1 MAPNDGARVAARACV
16 ATLTR
21 IAVWTRVA
29 PCKRVAPLRAL
40 RTPLLLAI
48 LLAACD
54 TSSPDA
60 PPWGR
65 VQMPEGPDVDPVV
78 ADLGRLL
85 FYDPVLGSDGETA
98 CATCH
103 SEIWGMSDGL
113 PVSIGVG
120 GGRLTGPGRKGPSQG
135 TRNAPTLWNVAFR
148 EGLFWDGRETSLEH
162 QLLAPL
168 DSPIEL
174 DRPIGTVLAELR
186 SIPEYVAR
194 FEAAFPDAPEPLTEA
209 TFEAALA
216 ALQRTLIASR
226 SLYDAFVGGDALALS
241 DLMRQGMRR
250 FADLG
255 CDGCHV
261 PPFFES
267 EAYFDRGLPSADRGR
282 VLVTGDPADERA
294 FRVPT
299 LRNAQLTEPYFHDGS
314 VPTLEAA
321 IAHEIQASTGA
332 AAAPDDVTAL
342 AAFIG
347 RALVDRSR
355 EPDRPEVVPSG
366 LPVPEDG
373 FRILRP

>member
-1 MAPNDGARVAARACV
+1 M
-16 ATLTR
+16 
-21 IAVWTRVA
+21 
-29 PCKRVAPLRAL
+29 
-40 RTPLLLAI
+40 LLA
-48 LLAACD
+48 LLACD
-54 TSSPDA
+54 STPADA
-60 PPWGR
+60 PPWGP
-65 VQMPEGPDVDPVV
+65 VPMPAGPAVDPVV

-85 FYDPVLGSDGETA
+85 FYDPVLSSDGETA

-120 GGRLTGPGRKGPSQG
+120 GGRLTGPGRKGDNVT

-148 EGLFWDGRETSLEH
+148 EGLFWDGRESSLEH
-162 QLLAPL
+162 QVSAPL

-174 DRPIGTVLAELR
+174 DRPIDGVLAELR
-186 SIPEYVAR
+186 SIPEYVTR
-194 FEAAFPDAPEPLTEA
+194 FEAAFPGAPESLSEA
-209 TFEAALA
+209 NLRASLA

-226 SLYDAFVGGDALALS
+226 SLYDAFVEGDPAALDAR
-241 DLMRQGMRR
+241 MRRGMQR

-255 CDGCHV
+255 CPACHV
-261 PPFFES
+261 PPYFES
-267 EAYFDRGLPSADRGR
+267 EGYFDRGLAGADRGR
-282 VLVTGDPADERA
+282 ALVTGRPEDERA

-314 VPTLEAA
+314 APTLEVA
-321 IAHEIQASTGA
+321 IAHEIGASTGLA
-332 AAAPDDVTAL
+332 ADPADVEAL